1 MDSFETRIEAKC
13 IAKPDNG
20 KCRHNGMD
28 FADDKCRAVYE
39 ANIGKIIAD
48 INGTV
53 NDLFND
59 PMCCGYGEDDYPR
72 RDKVTGEWYIGDVHG
87 YYDEIDGLITFLVL
101 ACCVCKGED
110 GLEDYYGLNHFFDLE
125 DGELVC
131 VRFDPRAI

>member
-20 KCRHNGMD
+20 KCSHNSMD

-39 ANIGKIIAD
+39 ANIEKIIAY
-48 INGTV
+48 INDTV
-53 NDLFND
+53 NDLFNN
-59 PMCCGYGEDDYPR
+59 PMCCGYGDDYYPR

-87 YYDEIDGLITFLVL
+87 YYDETDGLITFLVL

-125 DGELVC
+125 DGELTFC
-131 VRFDPRAI
+131 RYDSRAI